1 MRIRVKHFL
10 ALNTHLLRLALCYF
24 FSYYCFFSFFL
35 FFFCMACW
43 LALCPS
49 SIYWMSQLFNIL
61 RQLLS
66 QPGIWNGV
74 CDGNPKSISLSV
86 LKSYID
92 THEIRVIA
100 FGYPV
105 RVFWTIKLLTKNIP
119 LLWPLYSFI

>member
-1 MRIRVKHFL
+1 MLISLSRFKHSLYGLGLSDVLGKFFFWRIRVKHFL
-10 ALNTHLLRLALCYF
+10 VLNTHLLRLAFCYF

-86 LKSYID
+86 LKS
-92 THEIRVIA
+92 
-100 FGYPV
+100 
-105 RVFWTIKLLTKNIP
+105 
-119 LLWPLYSFI
+119 